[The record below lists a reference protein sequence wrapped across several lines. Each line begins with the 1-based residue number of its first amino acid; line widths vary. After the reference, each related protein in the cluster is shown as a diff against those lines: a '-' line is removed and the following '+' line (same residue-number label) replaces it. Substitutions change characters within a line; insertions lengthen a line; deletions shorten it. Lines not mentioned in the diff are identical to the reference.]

1 MSNTK
6 IPFCYRATLIRSAG
20 NLFLRHSPFS
30 LHPALHFLHLSL
42 FSFDILAQKS
52 HAHLLH
58 DRAHSE
64 KWALDSMLAGLRH
77 NAMNN
82 VKSPGDHISFRLSLT
97 PRMSPVFTQTFPRN
111 GMVLC
116 GHSSCT
122 LECCVLYVW
131 GYLPLRGESLQRIKL
146 LPAHE
151 VFRTPVEE
159 HSACALL
166 HLFVPL

>member
-1 MSNTK
+1 M
-6 IPFCYRATLIRSAG
+6 LIYYTIE
-20 NLFLRHSPFS
+20 P
-30 LHPALHFLHLSL
+30 
-42 FSFDILAQKS
+42 
-52 HAHLLH
+52 
-58 DRAHSE
+58 HSE
-64 KWALDSMLAGLRH
+64 KWALDRMLAGLRH

-146 LPAHE
+146 LPAHA

-166 HLFVPL
+166 HLFEFRCRRRKWCCVQCNNKKL